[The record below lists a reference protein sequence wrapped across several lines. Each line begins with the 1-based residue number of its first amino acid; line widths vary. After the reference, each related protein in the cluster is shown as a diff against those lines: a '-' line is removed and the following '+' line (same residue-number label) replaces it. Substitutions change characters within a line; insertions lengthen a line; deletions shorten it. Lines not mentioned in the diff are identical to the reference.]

1 MMPEDSTSISNYV
14 YHPFDPNSSDFVG
27 KTGASRS
34 GYMLKKYLDEQDR
47 ATGRGTLDFMIYRY
61 AEVLMDYV
69 ECLIE
74 T

>member
-1 MMPEDSTSISNYV
+1 
-14 YHPFDPNSSDFVG
+14 
-27 KTGASRS
+27 
-34 GYMLKKYLDEQDR
+34 MLKKYLDEQDR

-74 T
+74 TGDWQIRMWRNILI